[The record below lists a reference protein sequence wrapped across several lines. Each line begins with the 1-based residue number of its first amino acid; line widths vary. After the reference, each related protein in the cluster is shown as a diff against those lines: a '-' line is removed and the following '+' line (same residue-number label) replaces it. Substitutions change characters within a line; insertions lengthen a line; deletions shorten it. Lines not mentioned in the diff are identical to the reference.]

1 MTERNKQEKPST
13 LHVMPGVDQPS
24 STSQTNSGA
33 KRRPLTV
40 EDYVEGVLSGDRTR
54 LGQAIT
60 LVESN
65 SRAHFEQAREVV
77 KELLPKTGNSI
88 RIGITG
94 VPGAGKSTFI
104 EALGNRLIEDGHRVA
119 VTAVDP
125 SSTLTGGSIMGDKT
139 RMETLAAN
147 ERAFIRPSPSGGA
160 LGGVAR
166 KTRETILL
174 FEAAGYDII
183 LVETIGVGQSEIAVR
198 SLVDFFLL
206 TLVPGAGDELQGLKK
221 GVVELAD
228 AILINKADG
237 DNVKAAERAQREYEN
252 ALHYLTP
259 TSNTWTAHAYTAS
272 STTGDGIAEIWDV
285 ISGFT
290 HAQNDS
296 GELAERRK
304 LQARDWVHDLVQE
317 SLTRAFARHPDVK
330 KIMTEQEDLVMEG
343 RLPATSAALE
353 LLKAFGVDAL
363 ED

>member
-1 MTERNKQEKPST
+1 MTKSSKQKKPSA
-13 LHVMPGVDQPS
+13 LHVMPGVEQPMS
-24 STSQTNSGA
+24 SNPSMPNA

-40 EDYVEGVLSGDRTR
+40 EDYIDGVLSRDRTR

-60 LVESN
+60 LIESN
-65 SRAHFEQAREVV
+65 SRVHFEQAREVV
-77 KELLPKTGNSI
+77 KELLPKAGRSI
-88 RIGITG
+88 RVGITG

-104 EALGNRLIEDGHRVA
+104 EALGTKLVEDGHRVA

-139 RMETLAAN
+139 RMEALAAN

-174 FEAAGYDII
+174 FEAAGYDIV

-206 TLVPGAGDELQGLKK
+206 MLVPGAGDELQGLKK

-259 TSNTWTAHAYTAS
+259 SSSTWTPHAYTAS

-285 ISGFT
+285 ISEFAD
-290 HAQNDS
+290 AQRES

-317 SLTRAFARHPDVK
+317 SLTNAFARHPEVK
-330 KIMTEQEDLVMEG
+330 KIMTKLETQVMEG